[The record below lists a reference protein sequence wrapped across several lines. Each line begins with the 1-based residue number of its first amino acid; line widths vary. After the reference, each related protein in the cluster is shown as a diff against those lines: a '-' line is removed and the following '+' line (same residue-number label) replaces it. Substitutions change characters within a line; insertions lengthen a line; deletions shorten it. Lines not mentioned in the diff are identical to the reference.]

1 MFKYF
6 CVMLNKLFVF
16 SILLLFSNCKFNQVS
31 KTHGIQYLEKKQNEI
46 IIDQNKN
53 QVRSILG
60 PPSTVSIFDENT
72 WFYLE
77 KEISGSKVTK
87 LGKTKLKKNNV
98 LMIKFSNRGLVENK
112 KFFDKEDLREL
123 DFDKNTTTVAYNKNS
138 FIADLFYSLR
148 QKIDDPLGLKRKG
161 LNKKD

>member
-1 MFKYF
+1 
-6 CVMLNKLFVF
+6 MLNKIFIF
-16 SILLLFSNCKFNQVS
+16 FILLLFSNCKLNQVT
-31 KTHGIQYLEKKQNEI
+31 KTHGVQYLERKQNEI

-53 QVRSILG
+53 QVRSKLG

-72 WFYLE
+72 WFYIE

-87 LGKTKLKKNNV
+87 LGQTKLNKNNV
-98 LMIKFSNRGLVENK
+98 LMIKFNNRGLVENK

-123 DFDKNTTTVAYNKNS
+123 DFDKDTTTVAYNEKS
-138 FIADLFYSLR
+138 FIADFFYSLK

-161 LNKKD
+161 LNKKK

>member
-1 MFKYF
+1 M
-6 CVMLNKLFVF
+6 
-16 SILLLFSNCKFNQVS
+16 
-31 KTHGIQYLEKKQNEI
+31 
-46 IIDQNKN
+46 
-53 QVRSILG
+53 G

-112 KFFDKEDLREL
+112 KFFDKEDLREI
-123 DFDKNTTTVAYNKNS
+123 DFDKNATTVAYNKNS